1 MVQFFCLQEVL
12 YVEKILKAAHQWMDE
27 YMKSFYC
34 DDKDIM
40 FGIQMKEKHTGYVTA
55 HARELALH
63 LKLDDHD
70 ARLAELIGLLHD
82 VGRFRQWQLY
92 KTFVDARS
100 EDHADLGVKVIRELP
115 FYGLL
120 ADEDKEI
127 VLFAIRNHNKKEIAA
142 TDSPRQLLFARIIRD
157 ADKLDIFRVLAPYL
171 TEDGAAQSG
180 STAIRNFMKGP
191 NGSATGEKG
200 VFAPGFLERFVNGQ
214 QVDYTMIRTN
224 EDRKLVRL
232 MWVYDV
238 NFAWTLRRIRDKGY
252 IDAIVANLPP
262 LPQVELGVRRLEEYV
277 AKKCCEDDVV
287 CTLDTMR

>member
-1 MVQFFCLQEVL
+1 MKE
-12 YVEKILKAAHQWMDE
+12 ILKEAHQWMDE

-40 FGIQMKEKHTGYVTA
+40 FGIRMKEKHTGYVTA

-63 LKLDDHD
+63 LGLDEHE
-70 ARLAELIGLLHD
+70 AGLAELMGLLHD

-115 FYGLL
+115 FFDRL
-120 ADEDKEI
+120 AETDRE
-127 VLFAIRNHNKKEIAA
+127 VLLFAIGNHNKKEIQQ
-142 TDSPRQLLFARIIRD
+142 TNSRRQLLFARIIRD

-171 TEDGAAQSG
+171 TVDEEAGQQSA
-180 STAIRNFMKGP
+180 TIQRFMKGP
-191 NGSATGEKG
+191 NGEATGEKG

-238 NFAWTLRRIRDKGY
+238 NFAWTLCRIRDKGY
-252 IDAIVANLPP
+252 IDAIIANLPQ
-262 LPQVELGVRRLEEYV
+262 LPQVELGVQRLKKYV
-277 AKKCCEDDVV
+277 AEKCAVEDVV
-287 CTLDTMR
+287 CI